1 MTTRSLVLQADS
13 HFRLPFL
20 RNGEPGRWRLACIQ
34 GRLWITQPGD
44 GRDVVLQA
52 GDELVVDTAPGL
64 LLGALRDSELQLEW
78 LPADP
83 LRPVPAWRA
92 RLGLL
97 LQRWWHQPSALAI
110 TACAPKTKESG
121 GAGYSVHATF
131 CKELD

>member
-13 HFRLPFL
+13 HFRLPFS
-20 RNGEPGRWRLACIQ
+20 RHGEPGRWQLDCIQ

-44 GRDVVLQA
+44 GRDLVLQA
-52 GDELVVDTAPGL
+52 GDQLIVDQAPDI
-64 LLGALRDSELQLEW
+64 LLGALSTTELQLEW
-78 LPADP
+78 LPADA
-83 LRPVPAWRA
+83 LQPVPAWRA

-110 TACAPKTKESG
+110 TARAPKTKESS
-121 GAGYSVHATF
+121 GAGYSVRGAF